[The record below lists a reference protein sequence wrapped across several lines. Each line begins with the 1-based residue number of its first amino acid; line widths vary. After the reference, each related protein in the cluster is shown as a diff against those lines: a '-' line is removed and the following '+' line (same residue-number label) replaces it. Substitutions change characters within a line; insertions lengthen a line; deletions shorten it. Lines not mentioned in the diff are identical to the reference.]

1 MIRNQFSVITG
12 QLSVTSIIV
21 ETMKRSGFVTSTL
34 TLGAALTVP
43 AVFAQPADEEKPKA
57 ANVALDLHNPV
68 ATLTSIHLEQD
79 WDFGYGN
86 AKATAY
92 TASLI
97 PVVPFSLSPDW
108 NLITRTVVPAIYA
121 ESSLS
126 GGASRGGLGDII
138 ATIYLSPDQPMGGWY
153 WGVGPGLILPSA
165 TDPLLGAGKW
175 SAGPTAAL
183 LRQDG
188 PWTAG
193 ALTGHAWSF
202 ASSHPGPAV
211 STTYLQPF
219 LSYTTGKDTTF
230 GVDTPS
236 QYDWKGRQWTVPLE
250 ATIGQVLT
258 IARQQLELDLAGR
271 WYAERAPGGPQWGL
285 SLTLTFLFPK

>member
-1 MIRNQFSVITG
+1 
-12 QLSVTSIIV
+12 
-21 ETMKRSGFVTSTL
+21 MKRSGFVTSAL
-34 TLGAALTVP
+34 LGAALTVP
-43 AVFAQPADEEKPKA
+43 AVLAQPAGEEKPQASKA
-57 ANVALDLHNPV
+57 ALDLHNPV
-68 ATLTSIHLEQD
+68 AALVSVHLEND

-121 ESSLS
+121 ESPVK
-126 GGASRGGLGDII
+126 GGGSHGGLGDIV
-138 ATIYLSPDQPMGGWY
+138 ATIYLSPDQPMHGWY
-153 WGVGPGLILPSA
+153 WGAGPGLILPSA

-175 SAGPTAAL
+175 SAGPTMAV

-193 ALTGHAWSF
+193 ALTGHAWSI
-202 ASSHPGPAV
+202 ASTRTGPAV

-219 LSYTTGKDTTF
+219 LSYSTKQGTTF
-230 GVDTPS
+230 GVDTAS
-236 QYDWKGRQWTVPLE
+236 EYDWKGRQWTVPLE
-250 ATIGQVLT
+250 ATIG
-258 IARQQLELDLAGR
+258 RC
-271 WYAERAPGGPQWGL
+271 
-285 SLTLTFLFPK
+285 